1 MSTSPRRIDPQGL
14 LDALTEPVLV
24 WDAAGR
30 LLHAN
35 SACHEQLGWDTASLA
50 AAGATA
56 LSPAGDPLA
65 AALLDAPAR
74 LAAAGGQLR
83 LGTCLVRSAD
93 GAMHRTRA
101 RLASFTT
108 AAGEP
113 AGFLLQLRPLGQA
126 PAEMEQFRAVFDS
139 ATDGIFIKD
148 RELRYLA
155 VNPTLCAI
163 HGRAEAEMI
172 GRRAADLF
180 PADIAAAME
189 ATDRRVLAGERV
201 ETVLELTMP
210 DGVHTVEIA
219 KSPVRDADG
228 AILGLCAIARN
239 VTEARRLESALRGS
253 EEKLRA
259 LSENLPGVLFSYL
272 RQADGTQA
280 EAYHSSGLE
289 RIVGRENAER
299 IWRGDLDY
307 RDLIHPGDRAQLPK
321 HRTLPGQDR
330 QSFEAEYRVDNGEG
344 GYRWVHVRSSRLP
357 LPDGRAQCHGVLLD
371 VDERK
376 GMDVALG
383 ELSGRLQALT
393 DQMPGIVFSYRR
405 LPNGSREAVYI
416 SPGLEQ
422 LIGPELAWQIQ
433 QDMDAMHTL
442 VHPADQAAIV
452 DGDKEEAS
460 GQLSSDVEYRTL
472 TDGGEYRWM
481 YSRAKGLVQPDGAV
495 LWHGFIVDIDERKRI
510 EEALHNASLR
520 LQTLADNLP
529 GLVYSYR
536 RHPDGRREHIYLGPR
551 GLEEI
556 VGPRNAARMRAD
568 LDYHDRLLHPDEKGS
583 FAPLRP
589 GRAADPLQFNRE
601 YRLRHD
607 DSTYR
612 WVDSRSTGF
621 PQPDGSVIW
630 HGLMIDI
637 SRRKRIEEELRLH
650 SDTLERTNRD
660 LNEAIL
666 QAARAVEARGRF
678 LATMS
683 HEIRTPLTAILGFA
697 ELLLDAPAPERL
709 EESLELIRDNGHYLL
724 RIINDVL
731 DYSKIEAGKLTL
743 EREPFT
749 PATLLGELRALMRV
763 RAEARGLSLDL
774 ELDPRLPA
782 ALHGD
787 VTRLRQI
794 LLNLIGNAIKFT
806 HRGGVTLRCLYLEV
820 EPPQLSFEV
829 EDTGIGLPPGDPER
843 LFEAFVQGDAS
854 DARAYGGTGLG
865 LAISR
870 SLARLL
876 GGDITARP
884 TPAGGACFSLR
895 LPAGLEPVAVPD
907 QAPGRHAPEALQG
920 RILVVEDNATNRL
933 LVRLLLE
940 AAGAMVA
947 EAADGLAALARVE
960 SAQAAGTPFAAILM
974 DIQMPEL
981 DGYEV
986 TRRLR
991 AQGCRTP
998 IIALTAH
1005 ALAGHRGDHK
1015 GASAEIRG
1023 QGRDR
1028 PWCGRARFR
1037 HAGEHPRCG
1046 QARHRQRQDPLYGGG
1061 WHGLDQAICSRAGTW
1076 NRSPP
1081 SVPGIPSTAV

>member
-1 MSTSPRRIDPQGL
+1 VSKSPRRIDPQGL
-14 LDALTEPVLV
+14 LDALTEPVLA

-35 SACHEQLGWDTASLA
+35 SACREQLGWDTAGLA
-50 AAGATA
+50 AAGASA

-93 GAMHRTRA
+93 GALHRTRA
-101 RLASFTT
+101 RLATFTT

-113 AGFLLQLRPLGQA
+113 AGYLLQLRPCGQA
-126 PAEMEQFRAVFDS
+126 MAEMEQFRAVFES

-163 HGRAEAEMI
+163 HGRAEAEI
-172 GRRAADLF
+172 VGRRAADLF
-180 PADIAAAME
+180 PAAIAAVME

-201 ETVLELTMP
+201 EMVLELTMP

-272 RQADGTQA
+272 RQADGTQV

-289 RIVGRENAER
+289 RIVGRDNAER
-299 IWRGDLDY
+299 IRRGELDY
-307 RDLIHPGDRAQLPK
+307 RDLIHPGDRAKLPK

-330 QSFEAEYRVDNGEG
+330 LSLEAEYRVDNGEG

-357 LPDGRAQCHGVLLD
+357 LPDGGAQCHGVLLD

-376 GMDVALG
+376 GMDAALG

-422 LIGPELAWQIQ
+422 LIGPELAWRIQ
-433 QDMDAMHTL
+433 QDMDAMHAL
-442 VHPADQAAIV
+442 VHPADRAAIV
-452 DGDKEEAS
+452 DGDKEEAA

-472 TDGGEYRWM
+472 TDSGEYRWM

-510 EEALHNASLR
+510 EEALHNTSLR

-568 LDYHDRLLHPDEKGS
+568 LDYHDTLLHPDEKHS

-607 DSTYR
+607 DGDYR

-637 SRRKRIEEELRLH
+637 SRRKRVEGELRLH

-666 QAARAVEARGRF
+666 QAAQAIEARGRF

-697 ELLLDAPAPERL
+697 ELLLEAPAPERL

-731 DYSKIEAGKLTL
+731 DYSKIEAGKLSL
-743 EREPFT
+743 ERERFA
-749 PATLLGELRALMRV
+749 PAMLLGELLALMRV
-763 RAEARGLSLDL
+763 RAEAKGLSLELD
-774 ELDPRLPA
+774 LDPRLPE

-787 VTRLRQI
+787 ATRLRQI
-794 LLNLIGNAIKFT
+794 LLNLLGNAIKFT
-806 HRGGVTLRCLYLEV
+806 RRGGITLRCCYTED
-820 EPPQLSFEV
+820 EPRRLRFEV

-843 LFEAFVQGDAS
+843 LFEAFVQGDAT
-854 DARAYGGTGLG
+854 DARSYGGTGLG

-876 GGDITARP
+876 GGDLTARS
-884 TPAGGACFSLR
+884 TPIGGACFSLC
-895 LPAGLEPVAVPD
+895 LPADLEPAPEPAATPDHSVAGLE
-907 QAPGRHAPEALQG
+907 G

-940 AAGAMVA
+940 AAGAAVD
-947 EAADGLAALARVE
+947 EAADGRAALARVE
-960 SAQAAGTPFAAILM
+960 AAAAAGTPYAAILM

-991 AQGCRTP
+991 ALGCRTP
-998 IIALTAH
+998 VVALTAH
-1005 ALAGHRGDHK
+1005 ALDGHRERCLAAGCDAYCAK
-1015 GASAEIRG
+1015 PIDRDELLAVLATQIAARSAE
-1023 QGRDR
+1023 
-1028 PWCGRARFR
+1028 
-1037 HAGEHPRCG
+1037 
-1046 QARHRQRQDPLYGGG
+1046 
-1061 WHGLDQAICSRAGTW
+1061 S
-1076 NRSPP
+1076 
-1081 SVPGIPSTAV
+1081 